1 MRALYLESQVEFRK
15 ARKAYRD
22 ERDRRDAAFS
32 SMAMKLRRFN
42 KTVPHALEKV
52 VVTSHHSE
60 SDYDESFQMARSF
73 HVQLHDSVSQC
84 VHHFTFESQMN
95 HHTLPPHVRRVR
107 GGGKRLDTNLH
118 MRKIVSASLF
128 LVLL

>member
-1 MRALYLESQVEFRK
+1 MRALFLEYQAEFRK

-42 KTVPHALEKV
+42 KTVPHELEKV

-60 SDYDESFQMARSF
+60 SDYDGSFFQMARSF
-73 HVQLHDSVSQC
+73 MSSC
-84 VHHFTFESQMN
+84 T
-95 HHTLPPHVRRVR
+95 TLNPNVC
-107 GGGKRLDTNLH
+107 
-118 MRKIVSASLF
+118 II
-128 LVLL
+128 